1 MNTLKS
7 DGGKKGTLT
16 IKFREMSWIDLCS
29 EPDEEELVRIVLV
42 RIEEDVQTF
51 RTFVDVLKCM
61 EGMDQI
67 LQMLTTSVTMEL

>member
-51 RTFVDVLKCM
+51 RTFVDVLKRI

-67 LQMLTTSVTMEL
+67 VQMLTTSVTMVL